1 MLYPINDEYDDDD
14 KRHLEYPC
22 RECGDAVAPNRWQ
35 LGYRVCLS
43 CGESLAVSTRTSWCV
58 IQPYGK
64 GPYMLVTPAAA
75 FSTLLDTNQKQPR
88 S

>member
-1 MLYPINDEYDDDD
+1 MLYPINDEYDDG
-14 KRHLEYPC
+14 KYPC
-22 RECGDAVAPNRWQ
+22 STPECDAGVAPNRWQ

-43 CGESLAVSTRTSWCV
+43 CGESLAGSTRASWCV

-64 GPYMLVTPAAA
+64 GPYMLVTPTAA
-75 FSTLLDTNQKQPR
+75 FSTLLDTNQKQLR

>member
-1 MLYPINDEYDDDD
+1 MTQPIDNEYDDVQ
-14 KRHLEYPC
+14 YPC
-22 RECGDAVAPNRWQ
+22 HTCGDAIAPNRWQ

-43 CGESLAVSTRTSWCV
+43 CGESLAVSTRASWCV

-75 FSTLLDTNQKQPR
+75 FSTLLDTNQKQLR

>member
-1 MLYPINDEYDDDD
+1 MLYPINDEYDDVQY
-14 KRHLEYPC
+14 HC
-22 RECGDAVAPNRWQ
+22 RDCGDAVAPNRWQ

-43 CGESLAVSTRTSWCV
+43 CGESLAVSTRASWCV

>member
-1 MLYPINDEYDDDD
+1 MQPIDNEYDADD
-14 KRHLEYPC
+14 HAC
-22 RECGDAVAPNRWQ
+22 TQCGAGVAVARWQ
-35 LGYRVCLS
+35 LGYRVCLP

-64 GPYMLVTPAAA
+64 GPYMLVTPTAA
-75 FSTLLDTNQKQPR
+75 FSTLLDTNQKQLR

>member
-1 MLYPINDEYDDDD
+1 MAQSIDNEYDDDA
-14 KRHLEYPC
+14 YAC
-22 RECGDAVAPNRWQ
+22 RTCGDGVAPNRWQ

-43 CGESLAVSTRTSWCV
+43 CGEQRAVSTRASWCV

-75 FSTLLDTNQKQPR
+75 FSTLLDTNQKQLR

>member
-1 MLYPINDEYDDDD
+1 MTQPIDNEYDDAQ
-14 KRHLEYPC
+14 YPC
-22 RECGDAVAPNRWQ
+22 HQCGDGIAPNRWQ

-43 CGESLAVSTRTSWCV
+43 CGEQRAVSTRASWCV
-58 IQPYGK
+58 IQTYGK
-64 GPYMLVTPAAA
+64 GNYMFVTPASA